1 MLPDSSPDPSPD
13 PSSQQRLRE
22 LRPLL
27 LSLHKEL
34 MEQQRLTYE
43 QTYGPIASKGEY
55 FQLVLG
61 HEWFDWL
68 RPISQLIVR
77 IDERLS
83 AKKPDV
89 AETPEGLLADVRKIL
104 NPLENGS
111 NAEQRYDQA
120 IQQNPDIALMHAK
133 VVSILYQP

>member
-1 MLPDSSPDPSPD
+1 MPVDTNPDRSAL
-13 PSSQQRLRE
+13 QHLRE

-27 LSLHKEL
+27 LALHKAL
-34 MEQQRLTYE
+34 MEEERTSYE

-61 HEWFDWL
+61 HEWFQWL

-83 AKKPDV
+83 AKKPEE
-89 AETPEGLLADVRKIL
+89 AEPPEILLTEVKALL
-104 NPLENGS
+104 NPLEAGS
-111 NAEQRYDQA
+111 PPEQRYHRA
-120 IQQNPDIALMHAK
+120 IEFNPNVALMHAQVLK
-133 VVSILYQP
+133 IFGST

>member
-1 MLPDSSPDPSPD
+1 MPVDTNPDRSAL
-13 PSSQQRLRE
+13 QHLRE

-27 LSLHKEL
+27 LSLHKAL
-34 MEQQRLTYE
+34 MEEERTSYE

-61 HEWFDWL
+61 HEWFQWL

-83 AKKPDV
+83 TKKPNE
-89 AETPEGLLADVRKIL
+89 AEPPEILLTEVKALL
-104 NPLENGS
+104 NPLEAGS
-111 NAEQRYDQA
+111 SPEQRYHRA
-120 IQQNPDIALMHAK
+120 IQSNPDVAQMHAK
-133 VVSILYQP
+133 AVEIFEST

>member
-1 MLPDSSPDPSPD
+1 MLPDPSPNL
-13 PSSQQRLRE
+13 SSQQRLRE

-27 LSLHKEL
+27 LSLHKAL

-43 QTYGPIASKGEY
+43 QTYGPISTKGEY

-83 AKKPDV
+83 TKKPEV
-89 AETPEGLLADVRKIL
+89 AETPEDLLADVRKIL
-104 NPLENGS
+104 NPVENGS